1 PSETRFG
8 VTILE
13 GRMPAAISCVTVPV
27 EDLQKSIAFY
37 RDGLGLAVEEQD
49 EEHAALDLDG
59 VYLVLLER
67 SEFGTYVERVGHR
80 PAARGSAETIISY
93 FTDSKAEVDA
103 VMAQAQRAGAQIV
116 AASDE
121 DGVYSGYFTDPD
133 GHTWEVLFDGE

>member
-1 PSETRFG
+1 
-8 VTILE
+8 
-13 GRMPAAISCVTVPV
+13 MPAAISCVTVPV

-93 FTDSKAEVDA
+93 FTESKAEVDA
-103 VMAQAQRAGAQIV
+103 VMAQAQRAGAQVV

-133 GHTWEVLFDGE
+133 GHTWEVLFDGD

>member
-1 PSETRFG
+1 
-8 VTILE
+8 
-13 GRMPAAISCVTVPV
+13 MPAAISCVTIPV

-37 RDGLGLAVEEQD
+37 RDGLGLSIEEQD
-49 EEHAALDLDG
+49 EEHVALDLDG

-67 SEFGTYVERVGHR
+67 SEFGTYVERLGHR

-93 FTDSKAEVDA
+93 FTESKDEVDA
-103 VMAQAQRAGAQIV
+103 VMGQAQRAGAQIV

>member
-1 PSETRFG
+1 
-8 VTILE
+8 
-13 GRMPAAISCVTVPV
+13 MPAAISCVTVPV

>member
-1 PSETRFG
+1 
-8 VTILE
+8 
-13 GRMPAAISCVTVPV
+13 MPAAISCVTVPV

-133 GHTWEVLFDGE
+133 GHTWEVLFDSE

>member
-1 PSETRFG
+1 
-8 VTILE
+8 
-13 GRMPAAISCVTVPV
+13 MPAAISCVTVPV
-27 EDLQKSIAFY
+27 ENLQKSIAFY

-67 SEFGTYVERVGHR
+67 SEFGTYVERLGHR
-80 PAARGSAETIISY
+80 PAARGAAETIISY
-93 FTDSKAEVDA
+93 FTESKGEVDT
-103 VMAQAQRAGAQIV
+103 VMAQAQKAGAQII